1 MATRLTVNRETDN
14 EQPAVGRSLFS
25 FPPALRY
32 PAYRRYWLGTLGSV
46 SGFQMLI
53 ASQFWLVH
61 TLVESPLYLG
71 YVGAAEAVPAIGLNL
86 FGGVFADKLDK
97 RRLIMVTQTILG
109 GLIFFLATLTLLDVV
124 QVWHILV
131 IAFLAGSV
139 DAFDQ
144 PARQA
149 LYPQLIDRRVMVSAV
164 ALNSSVWQG
173 TRIVAP
179 AVAGLIIATAG
190 TAIAFYVAG
199 AGFLVMATVIWRLEV
214 PPMHAGAADVTL
226 PDDTAGVRL
235 IASNSIF
242 AFLIGQT
249 LFNGLRRTIRDLMT
263 GVRFITSNSIF
274 SFLIGMT
281 FFNSFFGMAY
291 VALMPIF
298 AEDLLGQGAGAYG
311 LLFSAG
317 GVGSLLTTVVLS
329 SRDDPRLRGFLIIS
343 GATLFGLVIATFGLT
358 SHYVGSYSLALA
370 LMFVMGS
377 FTSMYMISIMSSL
390 QTMVPDGMRGRVMG
404 FYGMTWSLMPLGGL
418 QAGAIA
424 SIIGAPIGA
433 PIALAI
439 GGLAVSAF
447 ALGPAMINS
456 RVRNLGALI
465 LQFDQTTPAVA
476 EQRDQVAQTASDN

>member
-1 MATRLTVNRETDN
+1 MNQNTQI

-61 TLVESPLYLG
+61 TLEESPLYLG

-97 RRLIMVTQTILG
+97 RRLIMVTQTILAS
-109 GLIFFLATLTLLDVV
+109 LMFLLGTLTLLDVV
-124 QVWHILV
+124 QIWHILA

-149 LYPQLIDRRVMVSAV
+149 LYPQLIDRRAMISAV

-190 TAIAFYVAG
+190 TATAFYVSS
-199 AGFLVMATVIWRLEV
+199 AGFLTMAAVIWRLNV
-214 PPMHAGAADVTL
+214 PPMPRGATGGSPADNSAGA
-226 PDDTAGVRL
+226 RL
-235 IASNSIF
+235 LTSNSIF
-242 AFLIGQT
+242 SFLIGVAVFSSFRST
-249 LFNGLRRTIRDLMT
+249 VRDLMI
-263 GVRFITSNSIF
+263 GVRFIKSNSIF

-291 VALMPIF
+291 IALMPIF
-298 AEDLLGQGAGAYG
+298 AEDLLGQGPSAYG

-317 GVGSLLTTVVLS
+317 GVGSLLTTLVLS
-329 SRDDPRLRGFLIIS
+329 SRDEPRLRGSLIIG
-343 GATLFGLVIATFGLT
+343 GATMFGLVIATFGLT

-377 FTSMYMISIMSSL
+377 FSSMYMISIMSSL

-404 FYGMTWSLMPLGGL
+404 FYGMTWSIMPLGGL
-418 QAGAIA
+418 QAGAMA
-424 SIIGAPIGA
+424 TLIGAPIGA

-439 GGLAVSAF
+439 GGLAVTAF
-447 ALGPAMINS
+447 AIGPAMINS
-456 RVRNLGALI
+456 RVRNLGAL
-465 LQFDQTTPAVA
+465 LSQFDRATAA
-476 EQRDQVAQTASDN
+476 AAQRDQVTQAASSDD